1 MLQRLNLLESHVTT
15 TPPLAVNPLE
25 KYRKMSNLDLDLLDR
40 MYFIGGKD
48 ITNILN
54 DIIKTDKLFL
64 QETQEEFTREEERES
79 AVKKVRVIFEKLLP
93 HFRHDMEEYI
103 KRFEDPVQFN
113 SIGIPVYMYNQ
124 GLSTKYTVNLVL
136 FYITVKNLG
145 TAQHEK
151 WKEAIKWGQ
160 EVGCFAL
167 TELSHG
173 SNVRGIQTTATYDQA
188 TEEFIINTPD
198 DTAMK
203 FWIGGA
209 AKSATVSVV
218 FANLILNG
226 KNEGPHVFIVPL
238 RNKKTYD
245 VLPGIIIGDC
255 GKKLGQESID
265 NGFILFNNFRI
276 PRENMLNKMSNV
288 TKEGKFETTIPSPDQ
303 RLALILGGISQGR
316 LLIIG
321 FSPRIIGYGLKIA
334 LRFAAMRR

>member
-1 MLQRLNLLESHVTT
+1 M
-15 TPPLAVNPLE
+15 
-25 KYRKMSNLDLDLLDR
+25 
-40 MYFIGGKD
+40 
-48 ITNILN
+48 
-54 DIIKTDKLFL
+54 
-64 QETQEEFTREEERES
+64 
-79 AVKKVRVIFEKLLP
+79 
-93 HFRHDMEEYI
+93 
-103 KRFEDPVQFN
+103 
-113 SIGIPVYMYNQ
+113 
-124 GLSTKYTVNLVL
+124 
-136 FYITVKNLG
+136 FYISVKNLG

-173 SNVRGIQTTATYDQA
+173 SNVRGIQTTATYDQV
-188 TEEFIINTPD
+188 TDEFIINTPD

-209 AKSATVSVV
+209 AKSATVSAV
-218 FANLILNG
+218 FANLIING

-238 RNKKTYD
+238 RDKKTYN

-288 TKEGKFETTIPSPDQ
+288 TREGKFETSIPSPDQ

-321 FSPRIIGYGLKIA
+321 FAPRIIGYGLKIA
-334 LRFAAMRR
+334 LRFAAMRRQFGKPGDKEEIALIEYPLHQYRLFPYLGNVIA